1 MKASVLGLLLLSSI
15 GSAIHTTFSAFGKAP
30 SFDSHFQHSDLLQ
43 KAAKHGLEEVQHLME
58 FEKRLLSDGLTANE
72 MKCPARR
79 GVHRKREIKFEQ

>member
-1 MKASVLGLLLLSSI
+1 M
-15 GSAIHTTFSAFGKAP
+15 
-30 SFDSHFQHSDLLQ
+30 LQ

-79 GVHRKREIKFEQ
+79 GVHRKREVNNQSRLQSIKALGIVEASKKLKKRRVQILFELPISSLT